1 MVRVRSAEYFKEI
14 SSVVPGLSLFGS
26 TWKPA
31 MKPSRSRMPARDSLS
46 LEPGIFTVSNM
57 AELAL
62 RIRVSM
68 SAMGS
73 VIVMVDLPT
82 RLCDAGYL
90 PGVHHHTQADT
101 AEPELAVHGF
111 RPATPLAAGVAPHL
125 ELGCALLLLNQSLFC
140 HDAYRVSCRNGK
152 PNAARNARPSSFVR
166 AVVTMVMSM
175 PRTLSMRS

>member
-31 MKPSRSRMPARDSLS
+31 MKPSRSRMPARDTLS

-62 RIRVSM
+62 RMRVSM

-73 VIVMVDLPT
+73 VIVMVRLPA
-82 RLCDAGYL
+82 RLCNAWDLAR
-90 PGVHHHTQADT
+90 VHHDTQADPT
-101 AEPELAVHGF
+101 QTELAIHRFG
-111 RPATPLAAGVAPHL
+111 ATATLAARIAPHF
-125 ELGCALLLLNQSLFC
+125 EFRCALL
-140 HDAYRVSCRNGK
+140 
-152 PNAARNARPSSFVR
+152 
-166 AVVTMVMSM
+166 
-175 PRTLSMRS
+175 

>member
-1 MVRVRSAEYFKEI
+1 
-14 SSVVPGLSLFGS
+14 
-26 TWKPA
+26 
-31 MKPSRSRMPARDSLS
+31 MKPSRSRMPARDTLS

-73 VIVMVDLPT
+73 VIVMVRLPT
-82 RLCDAGYL
+82 RLRDTRYL
-90 PGVHHHTQADT
+90 AGVHHHTQADT
-101 AEPELAVHGF
+101 AEPELAVDGLG
-111 RPATPLAAGVAPHL
+111 PPTALAARVAPHL
-125 ELGCALLLLNQSLFC
+125 EFGCALLLLNQSLFC

-152 PNAARNARPSSFVR
+152 PNAPRKARPSSLVR

-175 PRTLSMRS
+175 PRTLWMRAQSISGKISCSVTPKV